1 VWRCGGANLSALPA
15 QQIPIFYQV
24 TRDYTATKS
33 GVALLPFMLAVVLS
47 VVSSGQIVAR
57 TGRYWPW
64 LVIGPPFAAVGSGLL
79 YTAGPST
86 SEAKL
91 IGYMIL
97 SGIGIGVTMQ
107 NSLFAMQAEF
117 RAQPKLVGQAT
128 GMATFGQFL
137 GGTIGLAVAEAAFSS
152 QLGKNLVKYAPDVNK
167 AVITET
173 PTNIY
178 TQVPTAEIASVI
190 VAYCKSLDIV
200 VSCSFPLLAS
210 SWTQPTDLSFLAPA
224 KFVLG
229 VPFAAIALALAM
241 GITNADIRPPEKL
254 AAAKKAKE
262 EKAAKKR
269 GEVVKS
275 AGDVEKGENAAVDA

>member
-1 VWRCGGANLSALPA
+1 MRQVALTVRWADLPSPRPL
-15 QQIPIFYQV
+15 QIPIFYQV
-24 TRDYTATKS
+24 TRDYSATKS

-47 VVSSGQIVAR
+47 VVTSGQIVAR

-64 LVIGPPFAAVGSGLL
+64 LAIGPPFAAIGSGLL

-86 SEAKL
+86 SSAKL
-91 IGYMIL
+91 VGYMIL
-97 SGIGIGVTMQ
+97 SGVGIGTTMQ

-152 QLGKNLVKYAPDVNK
+152 QLGQNLAKYAPDVNK
-167 AVITET
+167 GIITET

-178 TQVPTAEIASVI
+178 TEVPTAEIASVI

-200 VSCSFPLLAS
+200 
-210 SWTQPTDLSFLAPA
+210 
-224 KFVLG
+224 FVLG
-229 VPFAAIALALAM
+229 VPFAAIALALSM
-241 GITNADIRPPEKL
+241 GIANVDIRPPEKL
-254 AAAKKAKE
+254 AAAKAARE
-262 EKAAKKR
+262 AKAAKKR
-269 GEVVKS
+269 GEMVVD
-275 AGDVEKGENAAVDA
+275 AGDVEKGEQPATEA